1 MKTVETSADS
11 SSSTEFQK
19 YFSNEELMRILDL
32 KEDQDYDRPCETMQ
46 MINRK
51 NGFEFEATPTN
62 STHIEEFLLRKCVG
76 RGLIDGLSI
85 NTRLYK
91 SKGE

>member
-1 MKTVETSADS
+1 MH
-11 SSSTEFQK
+11 
-19 YFSNEELMRILDL
+19 ILDL
-32 KEDQDYDRPCETMQ
+32 KEEQDYDRPCETMQ

-51 NGFEFEATPTN
+51 NGFQFEKTPTN
-62 STHIEEFLLRKCVG
+62 TEHIEDFLLKKCVT

-91 SKGE
+91 SKEE

>member
-1 MKTVETSADS
+1 
-11 SSSTEFQK
+11 
-19 YFSNEELMRILDL
+19 
-32 KEDQDYDRPCETMQ
+32 MQ

-51 NGFEFEATPTN
+51 NGFQFEKTPTN
-62 STHIEEFLLRKCVG
+62 TEHIEDFLLKKCVT

-91 SKGE
+91 SKEE